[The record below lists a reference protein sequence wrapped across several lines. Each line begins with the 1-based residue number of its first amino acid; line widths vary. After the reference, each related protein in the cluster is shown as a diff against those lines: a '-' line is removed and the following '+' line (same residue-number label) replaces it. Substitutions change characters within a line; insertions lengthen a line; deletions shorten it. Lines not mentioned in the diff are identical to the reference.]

1 MEKTEAALKAASM
14 RLRPILMTSIATCL
28 GALPI
33 ALALGA
39 GAKSRMSMGIV
50 VIGGLLFSLVLTLF
64 VIPAMYS
71 LMAKRKKNENLDYV
85 PKELTIEEEHQYS
98 EEAEAR

>member
-1 MEKTEAALKAASM
+1 MEKTEAVLRVASM
-14 RLRPILMTSIATCL
+14 RMRFILMTSIATCL

-39 GAKSRMSMGIV
+39 GSKSRMSMGIV
-50 VIGGLLFSLVLTLF
+50 VIGGLMFSLVLTLF

-71 LMAKRKKNENLDYV
+71 YLAKRKTNENLEYV
-85 PKELTIEEEHQYS
+85 PRQLTIEEEHQYS
-98 EEAEAR
+98 EETEA

>member
-1 MEKTEAALKAASM
+1 
-14 RLRPILMTSIATCL
+14 MTSLATAL

-39 GAKSRMSMGIV
+39 GAQSRIPLGIV
-50 VIGGLLFSLVLTLF
+50 IIGGIMFSLLLTLY

-71 LMAKRKKNENLDYV
+71 YMSRTPKTNED
-85 PKELTIEEEHQYS
+85 
-98 EEAEAR
+98 

>member
-1 MEKTEAALKAASM
+1 MEKGKAIVEASVM
-14 RLRPILMTSIATCL
+14 RLRPILMTSIATML

-39 GAKSRMSMGIV
+39 GSKSRMSMGIV
-50 VIGGLLFSLVLTLF
+50 VIGGLMFALTLTLF

-71 LMAKRKKNENLDYV
+71 FLSRSKKA
-85 PKELTIEEEHQYS
+85 H
-98 EEAEAR
+98 EA